1 MVAIRSFVVLYAAV
15 GIASAGKCKPE
26 SLSSSVLSET
36 SISGSVGFSSAFTA
50 ESSTTV
56 PGTTLE
62 TSISE
67 STAETVSSA
76 ISTDTTETTT
86 LESSLTT
93 LLTSFVTTSADITT
107 VESAAT
113 TTSAAP
119 IPSCPSDTEQ
129 CFGTMEIK
137 CDSIFGGLSDN
148 TEVKDLN
155 ECVKK
160 CSSDTNC
167 AAFSYAESIRTCF
180 TTSSLPSNSDEAVL
194 SDWISGKKGTCG
206 QGATST
212 AFTST
217 AEATTSAAA
226 TSTAPVA
233 DPVCSSCVDGAR
245 VQCNTSLNGLVLLGS
260 SQSIAECFSFCAQ
273 DDDCQG
279 VTRRQDNGACFKA
292 IVDPDDV
299 VASPQEGRNSAI
311 KGTCRI

>member
-26 SLSSSVLSET
+26 SISSSILSET
-36 SISGSVGFSSAFTA
+36 SISGSVGFSSASTA

-93 LLTSFVTTSADITT
+93 LLTSFVTTSAVITT

-194 SDWISGKKGTCG
+194 SDWISGKR
-206 QGATST
+206 
-212 AFTST
+212 
-217 AEATTSAAA
+217 ER
-226 TSTAPVA
+226 
-233 DPVCSSCVDGAR
+233 VDKVPQVLPSHPPRKPPR
-245 VQCNTSLNGLVLLGS
+245 VQRLRVQPQWPTLSVLHALT
-260 SQSIAECFSFCAQ
+260 ALEFSATP
-273 DDDCQG
+273 
-279 VTRRQDNGACFKA
+279 VST
-292 IVDPDDV
+292 V
-299 VASPQEGRNSAI
+299 
-311 KGTCRI
+311 